1 MALNADEKK
10 LLSELMERDKEPEDD
25 EAFEVEIYDTTK
37 GRGARV
43 PYKQAKG
50 WLHETLGLGSAPPA
64 SPPTGEGGPAGADQG
79 TAPKSEPGSA
89 GGGYFGRKG

>member
-10 LLSELMERDKEPEDD
+10 LLAELMERDKAPEDD
-25 EAFEVEIYDTTK
+25 ENFEVEIYDTTK

-50 WLHETLGLGSAPPA
+50 WLHETLGLGQAPPESAPA
-64 SPPTGEGGPAGADQG
+64 GEGGPAGAGQG
-79 TAPKSEPGSA
+79 EDPKPDSGPA